1 MKVTPLRAALAV
13 LLLACGGL
21 VAAVWSELRGP
32 ALPAAEALAPPD
44 AEQVARG
51 AYLARAGN
59 CMACHTAR
67 GGAPYAG
74 GHGIETPFGTV
85 VAGNLTPDPE
95 TGLGRW
101 SPEAFRRAL
110 HEGRS
115 RDGRLLYPAFPYAH
129 TTLMTEAD
137 VDALHAHLRSLPPVH
152 QANRSHTLRFP
163 YDTQAALA
171 VWRLLNFTP
180 GRFQPD
186 PAQSAEWNRG
196 AYLVNGPAHCAA
208 CHSARDALGGAS
220 AAFGASDLPD
230 GHWFAPSLSDP
241 RQAGVQ
247 QWATERI
254 VALLQQG
261 RVDGASVMGPMADV
275 VFHSTQ
281 HLQTDD
287 LRAMATYLKALP
299 VLEEPEVAFSA
310 ADSTPMRLGE
320 QLYDRHCVDCH
331 GAAGQGAA
339 GAYPPLA
346 GNRAVTQSSPVNTLQ
361 AILRGGFAPVTAGH
375 PQPYGMPPFRTL
387 LSDVEVA
394 AVASF
399 VRQSWGNAAGAVS
412 SLEVQRVR

>member
-1 MKVTPLRAALAV
+1 M
-13 LLLACGGL
+13 
-21 VAAVWSELRGP
+21 
-32 ALPAAEALAPPD
+32 
-44 AEQVARG
+44 
-51 AYLARAGN
+51 AGR
-59 CMACHTAR
+59 TAR

-74 GHGIETPFGTV
+74 GRGIEPPFGTV

-163 YDTQAALA
+163 YDTQAALV